1 MKIPSDL
8 LLINKAMLILEN
20 IGRELDPD
28 FDFISAAEPYASKII
43 RERMRPGRIYEK
55 ARKNI
60 SDISDFAVLFPKQVR
75 QVVQKVLRDDFHIK
89 MTHIGLD
96 RLIRDMD
103 RSSNRISF
111 SMIIAAMLLSS
122 AIMHATGAGPVY
134 MGFSLLGM
142 SAFFFAFLLGI
153 WLIISIIRSGR
164 L

>member
-1 MKIPSDL
+1 
-8 LLINKAMLILEN
+8 
-20 IGRELDPD
+20 
-28 FDFISAAEPYASKII
+28 
-43 RERMRPGRIYEK
+43 
-55 ARKNI
+55 
-60 SDISDFAVLFPKQVR
+60 
-75 QVVQKVLRDDFHIK
+75 

-122 AIMHATGAGPVY
+122 AIMHATGAGPVN